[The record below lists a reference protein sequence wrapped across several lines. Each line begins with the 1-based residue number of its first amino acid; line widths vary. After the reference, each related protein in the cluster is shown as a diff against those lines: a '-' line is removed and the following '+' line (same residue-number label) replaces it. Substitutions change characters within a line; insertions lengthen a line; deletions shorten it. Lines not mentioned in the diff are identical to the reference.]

1 MVRSSAKAHHFTFS
15 SSITIPLICQTW
27 STSPSSPPPPWGQVP
42 GFTGDACIIFH
53 LSKLLFSGFFRRK
66 SNFFL
71 VKITQNAQI
80 ELCKPLTWL
89 KNVWRSI
96 TIVLTCLIVFD
107 KILKTSSFY
116 QTFSSFKHVW
126 YRVDTQFNII
136 WSPND
141 VWSCLVAKH
150 FSVWTKLQRV
160 ASQYVCFFLA
170 EYKLVL

>member
-1 MVRSSAKAHHFTFS
+1 MFIGVDVSKKCGEIIRKGTSFYLLVLHYNTFNMS
-15 SSITIPLICQTW
+15 NMIYLSFV
-27 STSPSSPPPPWGQVP
+27 PPTPWGQVP

-71 VKITQNAQI
+71 VKITKNAQI
-80 ELCKPLTWL
+80 ELYKPLTWL

-116 QTFSSFKHVW
+116 QTFSSFKHV
-126 YRVDTQFNII
+126 
-136 WSPND
+136 
-141 VWSCLVAKH
+141 
-150 FSVWTKLQRV
+150 
-160 ASQYVCFFLA
+160 
-170 EYKLVL
+170 